1 MLGADPNGRQKIF
14 DDPRDGPAG
23 QSSRRGRAAVD
34 FSHLPSGGTNMKR
47 PLLQLVI
54 LCSALMAL
62 FLSWATI
69 PRAQDGP
76 RYSAPR
82 LDAWR
87 ILGPGGGGAQFF
99 PAVSPHDPN
108 LVLVA
113 CDMTGAYIS
122 EDGGK
127 SWRQFDLRSPVRF
140 FAFDPLDSQVIYA
153 GADVLW
159 RSADRGRTWSLIYP
173 SDAGARLIMPDD
185 HASPRVLTAQGPS
198 GHVEALAVDP
208 TDSQKLYAT
217 IGEAGAVG
225 LDISNDRGAHWQR
238 AAALPGGGRKIL
250 VDPHSPPSDRTL
262 YVLGENSVTVR
273 KAGEWKQGQAP
284 AGVGQSIDMSAG
296 FSSAGQLIVYLLAG
310 GGRRS
315 GSARGIFISPDGGAT
330 WSTANAAP
338 LRNAEPGTAMAELTS
353 VAACLR
359 HPEVA
364 YVSFEDLRNGGQV
377 FHGVAK
383 TRDAGATWELVW
395 KEGSLPAPNVHDAW
409 ISERFGTDWGE
420 PGTSLGVAPNDPDI
434 CYRTDLGRTM
444 RTLDGGRT
452 WDAVYSRRLPDRTY
466 TSTGLDVTTNYGVFF
481 DPYDA
486 HRVFI
491 AYTDIGLF
499 RSENGGQSWT
509 SATQGVPRR
518 WTNTTYWITFDPA
531 VRGRV
536 WGVMSNVHDLPRPK
550 MWRRTSPARYDGGVC
565 LSEDGGKTWRP
576 SNQGMPPTAATH
588 ILLDPTSPVDARVLY
603 VTGLGK
609 GVFKSVDGG
618 RTWSLRNQGL
628 PGTEPFA
635 WRLARDKNGS
645 LYVVVARRSEDGGF
659 GNAQDGELFRSRDG
673 AEHWEGITLP
683 KGVNGPNGLAID
695 AEDPNRLYLAAWGR
709 NAPEGA
715 VDGGIFI
722 STDGGNSWRSA
733 LSRDQ
738 HVYDITVDPRDPK
751 VLYACG
757 FESSAW
763 RSLDRG
769 ETWKRIRGFNF
780 KWGHR
785 VIPDP
790 QDRDRI
796 YITTYGGSVWYGPAA
811 GDPQAV
817 EDIDTPALA
826 YGK

>member
-1 MLGADPNGRQKIF
+1 
-14 DDPRDGPAG
+14 
-23 QSSRRGRAAVD
+23 
-34 FSHLPSGGTNMKR
+34 
-47 PLLQLVI
+47 
-54 LCSALMAL
+54 
-62 FLSWATI
+62 
-69 PRAQDGP
+69 
-76 RYSAPR
+76 
-82 LDAWR
+82 
-87 ILGPGGGGAQFF
+87 
-99 PAVSPHDPN
+99 
-108 LVLVA
+108 
-113 CDMTGAYIS
+113 
-122 EDGGK
+122 
-127 SWRQFDLRSPVRF
+127 
-140 FAFDPLDSQVIYA
+140 
-153 GADVLW
+153 
-159 RSADRGRTWSLIYP
+159 
-173 SDAGARLIMPDD
+173 
-185 HASPRVLTAQGPS
+185 
-198 GHVEALAVDP
+198 
-208 TDSQKLYAT
+208 
-217 IGEAGAVG
+217 
-225 LDISNDRGAHWQR
+225 
-238 AAALPGGGRKIL
+238 
-250 VDPHSPPSDRTL
+250 
-262 YVLGENSVTVR
+262 
-273 KAGEWKQGQAP
+273 
-284 AGVGQSIDMSAG
+284 MSAG
-296 FSSAGQLIVYLLAG
+296 FSSAEQLIVYLLAG

-466 TSTGLDVTTNYGVFF
+466 TTTGLDVTTDYGVFF
-481 DPYDA
+481 DPYDV

-509 SATQGVPRR
+509 SATEGVPRR